1 MLLLIS
7 DLQKLNSMCTCMYTC
22 HSIVCVHS
30 LPSTFHLNVNDTVL
44 LSICVSVCTR
54 VCICMCLFMCV
65 CVCVGVCVCV
75 CLCVRTCVRVCV
87 RACVCVYVASPLTV
101 KRRLL
106 PLSAVCPGNIE
117 DEEECFMYLKY

>member
-44 LSICVSVCTR
+44 LFI
-54 VCICMCLFMCV
+54 CV
-65 CVCVGVCVCV
+65 CVCVCACLCVCVCV
-75 CLCVRTCVRVCV
+75 CLCVRTCVCVCV
-87 RACVCVYVASPLTV
+87 RACVC
-101 KRRLL
+101 
-106 PLSAVCPGNIE
+106 
-117 DEEECFMYLKY
+117 M